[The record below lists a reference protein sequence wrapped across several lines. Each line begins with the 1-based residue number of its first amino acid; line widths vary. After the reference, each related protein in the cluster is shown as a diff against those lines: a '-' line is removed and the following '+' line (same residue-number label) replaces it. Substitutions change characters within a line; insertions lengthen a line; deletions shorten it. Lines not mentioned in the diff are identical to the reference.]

1 MTSSYDIKG
10 TLKDLTTGI
19 TGDAEKFGF
28 TPRELADQLQFV
40 AIDYVI
46 AQRDHQSSTIRGTV
60 LKNLQYVLDGDENSI
75 GRRIT
80 ILDDDAIEACF
91 GQYPSSLL
99 KLHGTGEYSDVFV
112 PAHQELEVAAIKKM
126 AAARFRSG
134 QPGLFKAESQPTGLE
149 RFGQCDRAEKISIL
163 QSLAAEDVPSLK
175 KLLQRVVQNLKN
187 TFQIND
193 GQGGRNQRV
202 NAGFVSPADWQ
213 LINGVLDIIW
223 PIDNGQMHSHM
234 MKHARKI
241 IEQVII
247 YVKHDPEVIP
257 PTTEREYLFDSG
269 WFSSI
274 LTYRHQINTL
284 RRAVLFI
291 EQRILELE
299 APPDRSTDT
308 VERRLERLR
317 LKAFYPLHDWFTEL
331 KRRLNEAD
339 YRTGTENVRRPT
351 GGIIGFSDVPRLKK
365 GLPQSAI
372 ALKLLHALA
381 SYSGKKVPPNKGR
394 QRAVL
399 PES

>member
-10 TLKDLTTGI
+10 TLEDLITGI
-19 TGDAEKFGF
+19 TGEADRFGF
-28 TPRELADQLQFV
+28 TPGELADQLQFV

-46 AQRDHQSSTIRGTV
+46 TQRDHQSSTIRGSV
-60 LKNLQYVLDGDENSI
+60 LKNLEYVIDGDETSI

-99 KLHGTGEYSDVFV
+99 KLHGTEEYGDVFV

-126 AAARFRSG
+126 ATARFRSG
-134 QPGLFKAESQPTGLE
+134 QFGLFKAESQPTGLE
-149 RFGQCDRAEKISIL
+149 RYGRRDRAEKISIL
-163 QSLAAEDVPSLK
+163 QSLAAEDVPLLK

-193 GQGGRNQRV
+193 GRGGRNQRV

-274 LTYRHQINTL
+274 LTYRHQITTL
-284 RRAVLFI
+284 RRAMLFI

-299 APPDRSTDT
+299 ASPDKRTDT
-308 VERRLERLR
+308 AGRRLERLR
-317 LKAFYPLHDWFTEL
+317 MKALYPLHDWFIEL
-331 KRRLNEAD
+331 QRRLNEAD
-339 YRTGTENVRRPT
+339 YRTGNESVRRPT
-351 GGIIGFSDVPRLKK
+351 GGVIGFPDVPRLKK
-365 GLPQSAI
+365 GLSQSAI
-372 ALKLLHALA
+372 TLKLLHALA
-381 SYSGKKVPPNKGR
+381 NYSGKKVPPNKGMKK
-394 QRAVL
+394 AVL
-399 PES
+399 PET

>member
-10 TLKDLTTGI
+10 TLDDLTAGI
-19 TGDAEKFGF
+19 TGEADRFGF

-40 AIDYVI
+40 AIDYVV
-46 AQRDHQSSTIRGTV
+46 AQRDHQSSTIRGVV
-60 LKNLQYVLDGDENSI
+60 LKNLEYVIDGDENAI

-80 ILDDDAIEACF
+80 ILDDDAVEACF

-99 KLHGTGEYSDVFV
+99 KLHGTEEYGDVFV
-112 PAHQELEVAAIKKM
+112 PAHQELEVSAIKKM
-126 AAARFRSG
+126 ATARFRSG
-134 QPGLFKAESQPTGLE
+134 QPGLFKAEFQPTGLE
-149 RFGQCDRAEKISIL
+149 RFGRCDRAEKISIL
-163 QSLAAEDVPSLK
+163 QSLAAEDASLLK

-234 MKHARKI
+234 MKHARQI
-241 IEQVII
+241 VDQVII
-247 YVKHDPEVIP
+247 YVKCDPDNP
-257 PTTEREYLFDSG
+257 PLDSDREYLFDSG

-284 RRAVLFI
+284 RKAVLFI
-291 EQRILELE
+291 EERILNLE
-299 APPDRSTDT
+299 ASPDRRTKI
-308 VERRLERLR
+308 VGQRLERLR
-317 LKAFYPLHDWFTEL
+317 LKALYPLHDWFTEL

-339 YRTGTENVRRPT
+339 YRTGNENVRRPT
-351 GGIIGFSDVPRLKK
+351 GGFIGFPDVPRLKK
-365 GLPQSAI
+365 GLAQSAI
-372 ALKLLHALA
+372 TLKLLHALA
-381 SYSGKKVPPNKGR
+381 NYSGKKVPPNKGMKKV
-394 QRAVL
+394 VL